1 LSDAEV
7 GAAAGDLVYVYYVH
21 NLAPKHKHQ
30 DFTQQI
36 VYIEEHAELST
47 SLSPQP
53 PPSDTVRACQLPDMA
68 TRQHGIFRFFE
79 DPPPDTNVEA
89 VNAIDDLYALCDDPM
104 TVPVK
109 LVDADLKF
117 SDIPGLRDYFI
128 ENSGFMVIGVI
139 GTQVS
144 LSLLQLTVSA
154 KGSGKSSVLNLM
166 ANRLDKPGGPLDGP
180 FPVETVQSLVN
191 NTPATTGIDMY
202 ITQDRVIL
210 LDTQPLLSWAVTDIY
225 TQTANENCGGKLE
238 EVTRS
243 DRSVTV
249 CAGPGKWSSDFF
261 SEMSAIQV
269 ISFLFSVC
277 HVVIAVE
284 DNLSSPE
291 LHRLIDRAV
300 SFKPLLHVE
309 DVLLNPQITGYCPS
323 RSQAAKVVS
332 CNLQPHL
339 SKASETG
346 PSGRRSRKANQA
358 TAAPNPVSEGY
369 TGAEEEDGADEE
381 PSEADKEVP
390 GSDETGLGQ
399 TPSAVRLPAP
409 TSSLTAQRRS
419 RAQRT
424 VDEFAEQ
431 ADVRAFVNRLQTPVA
446 VFLNSD
452 MRDCME
458 KYKTLLKYSYPARA
472 RFASLA
478 RLGPRI
484 LRRHMALKRHQVGSP
499 TSQVGGLR
507 QLFQIRNLANAP
519 ADGIEDD
526 KEKPAD
532 GENNKEEGPAES
544 QMDLLRTG
552 TEAEK
557 LSPTRQSPKLNPQ
570 ICMPLTEE
578 EVTEEC
584 CDLIS
589 QEQRTSR
596 NILGS
601 DTADDYEVGVDEME
615 DKKEREPFG
624 NWNAGRPS
632 TVESFFED
640 ESVGETGDGEIRA
653 LELAALTKR
662 VADLRR
668 EHFDVVRQLKH
679 PRLFLLPATNEKGK
693 QAHILLCQ
701 VPFGCP
707 EYTQCA
713 LFFQEAVFS
722 THRQHM
728 MPNFT
733 EYMWLDY
740 ARQAWEKITTSPL
753 LFDYHRLLVN
763 NT

>member
-1 LSDAEV
+1 MSDSK
-7 GAAAGDLVYVYYVH
+7 AA
-21 NLAPKHKHQ
+21 
-30 DFTQQI
+30 
-36 VYIEEHAELST
+36 
-47 SLSPQP
+47 
-53 PPSDTVRACQLPDMA
+53 
-68 TRQHGIFRFFE
+68 RQHGVFRFFQN
-79 DPPPDTNVEA
+79 PPPDIDVEA

-139 GTQVS
+139 GTQ
-144 LSLLQLTVSA
+144 
-154 KGSGKSSVLNLM
+154 GSGKSSILNLM
-166 ANRLDKPGGPLDGP
+166 ANRLDQPSGPLDGP

-191 NTPATTGIDMY
+191 NNPATTGIDMY

-210 LDTQPLLSWAVTDIY
+210 LDTQPLLSWSVTDIY
-225 TQTANENCGGKLE
+225 AQTANENSGGKLE

-243 DRSVTV
+243 DRSMTV

-300 SFKPLLHVE
+300 SLKPLLHVE

-323 RSQAAKVVS
+323 RPQAAKLAS
-332 CNLQPHL
+332 SNLQPQS
-339 SKASETG
+339 SKAPETG
-346 PSGRRSRKANQA
+346 AIGRKSRKSNQA
-358 TAAPNPVSEGY
+358 TVAPNPTSDGY
-369 TGAEEEDGADEE
+369 AEAEEEDGVEEE

-409 TSSLTAQRRS
+409 TSSLAVQRRS
-419 RAQRT
+419 RVQRT

-431 ADVRAFVNRLQTPVA
+431 ADVRAFVNRLQRVTDYCASLIHIYNAAPVSA
-446 VFLNSD
+446 FLNSD
-452 MRDCME
+452 MRDCVE
-458 KYKTLLKYSYPARA
+458 KYRTLLKYSYPARA
-472 RFASLA
+472 RFACLA

-484 LRRHMALKRHQVGSP
+484 LRRHMALKRHQAGAS
-499 TSQVGGLR
+499 GFR
-507 QLFQIRNLANAP
+507 QPLETRSVANAP
-519 ADGIEDD
+519 REDVEGDKRTDGQSEREGSQAEGQMIADNLSKLKITDPAATDD
-526 KEKPAD
+526 AQLGHSQATTAGDPKDEAKPAPTQSSSSKAL
-532 GENNKEEGPAES
+532 ETS
-544 QMDLLRTG
+544 M
-552 TEAEK
+552 EADK
-557 LSPTRQSPKLNPQ
+557 SSIRQSPKLNPQ

-589 QEQRTSR
+589 EEQRTSR
-596 NILGS
+596 NILDS
-601 DTADDYEVGVDEME
+601 DTTDDYEVSADELE
-615 DKKEREPFG
+615 ERGEEVERQPFG

-640 ESVGETGDGEIRA
+640 ESAGETGDGEIRA

-668 EHFDVVRQLKH
+668 EHFDVVRQLKR
-679 PRLFLLPATNEKGK
+679 PRLFLLPATNEKG
-693 QAHILLCQ
+693 Q

-713 LFFQEAVFS
+713 LLLQEAVFS

-740 ARQAWEKITTSPL
+740 ARQTWEKITTTPL
-753 LFDYHRLLVN
+753 LYDYHRLLVN

>member
-1 LSDAEV
+1 
-7 GAAAGDLVYVYYVH
+7 
-21 NLAPKHKHQ
+21 
-30 DFTQQI
+30 
-36 VYIEEHAELST
+36 
-47 SLSPQP
+47 
-53 PPSDTVRACQLPDMA
+53 MA

-139 GTQVS
+139 GTQ
-144 LSLLQLTVSA
+144 
-154 KGSGKSSVLNLM
+154 GSGKSSVLNLM

-431 ADVRAFVNRLQTPVA
+431 ADVRAFVNRLQRVTDYCASMIHIYNAAPVA

-544 QMDLLRTG
+544 QVIVNHFSKLKITDRVATDGPPLGHSQAVTAGAPQDEAKPATAPPSCKIHETG

-679 PRLFLLPATNEKGK
+679 PRLFLLPATNEKG
-693 QAHILLCQ
+693 Q